1 MAPKALLS
9 RRGSLTSFVS
19 VLVVSGAVGCTAS
32 DPGAQKVG
40 HTGGAVVVCSGGST
54 VQGIDV
60 SEFQGSI
67 SWGQVAASGRGF
79 AIARVSDGTGHPDPT
94 FAANWEGIKAAGM
107 VRGVYQF
114 FRASEDP
121 TAQANI
127 VVGAIGRMAPGDL
140 PPVADVEVMDGQSGA
155 TLVTNLATWV
165 NVIEA
170 RLGVTPMIYSAP
182 GFWDPLPS
190 TGQFAGET
198 LWVANW
204 QVNCP
209 DTPTPW
215 GGWAFWQYADNGS
228 VPGIAGPVDLDEFN
242 GASAALDPTCGPAPP
257 PSTPL
262 DAGAPPPMPS
272 ADGGAPGEGWT
283 PAHRKGGC
291 AVTRGGLGT
300 GGGAASLFLVLGGFA
315 VVGARRRWARR

>member
-1 MAPKALLS
+1 MARKASLS
-9 RRGSLTSFVS
+9 RRSSLASVRS
-19 VLVVSGAVGCTAS
+19 VLLVGGVGGVVGGCSGT

-40 HTGGAVVVCSGGST
+40 HTRGAVVVCSGGST

-67 SWGQVAASGRGF
+67 NWGQVAASGRGF

-127 VVGAIGRMAPGDL
+127 VVNAIGSIAPGDL

-155 TLVTNLATWV
+155 TLVAHLATWL

-190 TGQFAGET
+190 TGQFAGEA

-204 QVNCP
+204 QVICP

-215 GGWAFWQYADNGS
+215 GGWAFWQYADDGS
-228 VPGIAGPVDLDEFN
+228 VPGIAGAVDLDEFN
-242 GASAALDPTCGPAPP
+242 GASATLDPIGSPAPP

-262 DAGAPPPMPS
+262 DGGAPPVMPS
-272 ADGGAPGEGWT
+272 ADGGAPPEGEAGVPLADGAWGPVVDPGTALEADDASMSGGASPGDGWT
-283 PAHRKGGC
+283 
-291 AVTRGGLGT
+291 
-300 GGGAASLFLVLGGFA
+300 
-315 VVGARRRWARR
+315 